1 MCRASSRAETR
12 HCPGT
17 GPALPRQCPGK
28 APARPPRKTIPQPK
42 EHELKTIIRL
52 AALALALSLSAPG
65 PALAQQAKKTWKV
78 GAAVYGLKA
87 EFAQLWVNALK
98 KHPLVKDGTVK
109 LTVF

>member
-12 HCPGT
+12 DCPGISPSVFRQ
-17 GPALPRQCPGK
+17 GPGYT
-28 APARPPRKTIPQPK
+28 PRKTNPQPN
-42 EHELKTIIRL
+42 EPELKAIIRL
-52 AALALALSLSAPG
+52 AALARALSLSAAG

-98 KHPLVKDGTVK
+98 KHPLVK
-109 LTVF
+109 